1 LYLFLNNIFG
11 QARTS
16 AALGGYAETFAH
28 FAQIS
33 GAILNGGSDLVIGN
47 TFTQTYVH
55 GETKH

>member
-1 LYLFLNNIFG
+1 LNHIFG